1 MTIVLK
7 IKINF
12 VKQTIFVY
20 ATMSVNKIQISV
32 SADDRHK
39 DSVNKEL
46 IAADNWN
53 ANWSWMVG
61 EYV

>member
-1 MTIVLK
+1 
-7 IKINF
+7 
-12 VKQTIFVY
+12 
-20 ATMSVNKIQISV
+20 MSVNKIQISV